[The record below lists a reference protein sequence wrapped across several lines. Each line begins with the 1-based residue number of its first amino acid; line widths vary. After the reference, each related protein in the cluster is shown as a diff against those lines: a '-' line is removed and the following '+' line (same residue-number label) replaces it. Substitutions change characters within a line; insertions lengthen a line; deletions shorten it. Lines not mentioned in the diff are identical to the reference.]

1 MTDCERRETVSI
13 AALEPTY
20 YQTPETETSGAT
32 DPNDA
37 LGRDQFLTL
46 LVAQL
51 KHQDPLNPLD
61 GTDFT
66 AQLAQFSSLEQQ
78 FAMNENLEA
87 IQESLMA
94 QESGNVLD
102 YIGKTVKTNG
112 NAIFSK
118 DGHSDSGVY
127 TLESQA
133 DVTIHIY
140 DDQGLEVRRLYAGWQ
155 DAGEHS
161 IGWDGRNDAGDTVED
176 GIYTFEIEATDEEG
190 FMVSY
195 DAYLTGE
202 ASGVIYEGGAAYLMI
217 GDKVVAPE
225 NIVEVRQAG
234 AIP

>member
-1 MTDCERRETVSI
+1 MSI

-20 YQTPETETSGAT
+20 YQTPETETAGGT

-61 GTDFT
+61 STDFT

-87 IQESLMA
+87 IQASLSA

-102 YIGKTVKTNG
+102 YIGKTVKTDG

-118 DGHSDSGVY
+118 DGHPDSGAY
-127 TLESQA
+127 TLEDRA

-140 DDQGLEVRRLYAGWQ
+140 DSQGLEVRRLYAGWQ
-155 DAGEHS
+155 DMGEHD
-161 IGWDGRNDAGDTVED
+161 IGWDGRNDAGDPVGD

-202 ASGVIYEGGAAYLMI
+202 ATGVIYEGGKAYLMI

-225 NIVEVRQAG
+225 NIVEVRK
-234 AIP
+234 

>member
-1 MTDCERRETVSI
+1 MTHCERRETVSI

-20 YQTPETETSGAT
+20 YQTSEAETTGAT
-32 DPNDA
+32 DPDDA

-78 FAMNENLEA
+78 FAMNDNLEA
-87 IQESLMA
+87 IQDSLMA

-112 NAIFSK
+112 NAIFAK
-118 DGHSDSGVY
+118 DGQPDSGAY
-127 TLESQA
+127 TLEEPA

-161 IGWDGRNDAGDTVED
+161 IGWDGRNDAGDPVED
-176 GIYTFEIEATDEEG
+176 GIYTFEIEAMDEKYS
-190 FMVSY
+190 MVSY

-202 ASGVIYEGGAAYLMI
+202 ATGVIYEGGMAYLVV
-217 GDKVVAPE
+217 GDKLVAPE
-225 NIVEVRQAG
+225 NIVEVRQSG
-234 AIP
+234 AAS

>member
-1 MTDCERRETVSI
+1 MSI

-20 YQTPETETSGAT
+20 YQTPERETSGGA

-61 GTDFT
+61 STDFT

-87 IQESLMA
+87 IQASLSA

-102 YIGKTVKTNG
+102 YIGKTVKTDG

-118 DGHSDSGVY
+118 DGHPDSGAY
-127 TLESQA
+127 TLEDRA

-140 DDQGLEVRRLYAGWQ
+140 DSQGLEVRRLYAGWQ
-155 DAGEHS
+155 DMGEHD
-161 IGWDGRNDAGDTVED
+161 IGWDGRNDAGDPVGD
-176 GIYTFEIEATDEEG
+176 GIYTFEIEAADEEG

-195 DAYLTGE
+195 GAYLTGE
-202 ASGVIYEGGAAYLMI
+202 VTGVIYEGGMAYLMI

-225 NIVEVRQAG
+225 NIVEVRK
-234 AIP
+234 

>member
-1 MTDCERRETVSI
+1 MSI
-13 AALEPTY
+13 AALEPAY
-20 YQTPETETSGAT
+20 YQTPETETTGAT
-32 DPNDA
+32 DSNDA

-78 FAMNENLEA
+78 FGMNDNLEA

-94 QESGNVLD
+94 QQSGNCLD
-102 YIGKTVKTNG
+102 YIGKTVRTNG
-112 NAIFSK
+112 NAIFTK
-118 DGHSDSGVY
+118 DGHPDSGAY

-155 DAGEHS
+155 DAGEHT
-161 IGWDGRNDAGDTVED
+161 IDWDGRNDAGDPVAD
-176 GIYTFEIEATDEEG
+176 GTYTFEVEATDEEG
-190 FMVSY
+190 FVVSY

-202 ASGVIYEGGAAYLMI
+202 ATGVIYEGGMAYVMI
-217 GDKVVAPE
+217 GDKLVAPE
-225 NIVEVRQAG
+225 NIVEVRQTG
-234 AIP
+234 ATP

>member
-1 MTDCERRETVSI
+1 MSI

-20 YQTPETETSGAT
+20 YQTPETQTSGAT

-87 IQESLMA
+87 IQDSLMA

-112 NAIFSK
+112 NVIFAK
-118 DGHSDSGVY
+118 DGNPDSGAY
-127 TLESQA
+127 TLEEPA
-133 DVTIHIY
+133 DVTIRIY
-140 DDQGLEVRRLYAGWQ
+140 DDQGLGVRRIYAGWQ

-161 IGWDGRNDAGDTVED
+161 MGWDGRNDAGEGMAP
-176 GIYTFEIEATDEEG
+176 GIYFYRVETEQLQTMKK
-190 FMVSY
+190 MV
-195 DAYLTGE
+195 
-202 ASGVIYEGGAAYLMI
+202 LM
-217 GDKVVAPE
+217 
-225 NIVEVRQAG
+225 R
-234 AIP
+234 

>member
-1 MTDCERRETVSI
+1 MSI

-20 YQTPETETSGAT
+20 HQTPSGETPGRT
-32 DPNDA
+32 DPEDA

-51 KHQDPLNPLD
+51 KHQDPLNPMES
-61 GTDFT
+61 TDFT

-78 FAMNENLEA
+78 FAMNETLEA
-87 IQESLMA
+87 IQASLMA

-102 YIGKTVKTNG
+102 YIGKTVKTDG

-118 DGHSDSGVY
+118 DGHPDSGAY
-127 TLESQA
+127 TLEDRA

-140 DDQGLEVRRLYAGWQ
+140 DSQGLEVRRLYAGWQ
-155 DAGEHS
+155 DMGEHD
-161 IGWDGRNDAGDTVED
+161 IGWDGKNDAGDPVGD

-202 ASGVIYEGGAAYLMI
+202 ATGVIYEGGMAYLMI
-217 GDKVVAPE
+217 GDKLVAPE
-225 NIVEVRQAG
+225 NIVEVRK
-234 AIP
+234 

>member
-1 MTDCERRETVSI
+1 VSI

-20 YQTPETETSGAT
+20 YQTPEAETPGAT

-37 LGRDQFLTL
+37 LGRDQFLRL

-78 FAMNENLEA
+78 FAMNESLEA
-87 IQESLMA
+87 IQESLVA
-94 QESGNVLD
+94 KESGNVLD

-112 NAIFSK
+112 NAIFAK
-118 DGHSDSGVY
+118 DGHPDSGAY
-127 TLESQA
+127 ALESQA
-133 DVTIHIY
+133 EVMIHIY

-161 IGWDGRNDAGDTVED
+161 IGWDGKNDAGDPVGD
-176 GIYTFEIEATDEEG
+176 GIYTFEIEATGEDG
-190 FMVSY
+190 FMVSS

-202 ASGVIYEGGAAYLMI
+202 ATGVIYEGGMAYLMI
-217 GDKVVAPE
+217 GDKLVAPE
-225 NIVEVRQAG
+225 NIVEVRQTG
-234 AIP
+234 ATP

>member
-1 MTDCERRETVSI
+1 MSI

-20 YQTPETETSGAT
+20 YQTPEKETPGGT
-32 DPNDA
+32 NPNDA

-61 GTDFT
+61 STDFT

-87 IQESLMA
+87 IQASLSA

-102 YIGKTVKTNG
+102 YIGKTVKTSG

-118 DGHSDSGVY
+118 DGHPDSGAY
-127 TLESQA
+127 TLEDRA

-140 DDQGLEVRRLYAGWQ
+140 DSQGFEVRKIYAGWQ

-161 IGWDGRNDAGDTVED
+161 IGWDGRNDAGDPVGD
-176 GIYTFEIEATDEEG
+176 GVHTFEIEATDEEG

-202 ASGVIYEGGAAYLMI
+202 ATGVIYEGGMAYLMI
-217 GDKVVAPE
+217 GDKLVAPE
-225 NIVEVRQAG
+225 NIVEVRK
-234 AIP
+234 

>member
-1 MTDCERRETVSI
+1 VSI

-20 YQTPETETSGAT
+20 YQTPERETPGGT
-32 DPNDA
+32 NPNDA

-78 FAMNENLEA
+78 FAMNESLEA
-87 IQESLMA
+87 IQDSLSA

-102 YIGKTVKTNG
+102 YIGKTVKTSG

-118 DGHSDSGVY
+118 DGHPESGRY
-127 TLESQA
+127 RLEDLG

-140 DDQGLEVRRLYAGWQ
+140 DSQGLEVRRIYAGWQ
-155 DAGEHS
+155 DAGEHD
-161 IGWDGRNDAGDTVED
+161 IGWDGKNDAGDPVGD
-176 GIYTFEIEATDEEG
+176 GIYSFEIEATDQEG
-190 FMVSY
+190 FIVPY
-195 DAYLTGE
+195 ETYLTGE
-202 ASGVIYEGGAAYLMI
+202 ATGVTYEGGVAYLMI
-217 GDKVVAPE
+217 GDKLVAPE
-225 NIVEVRQAG
+225 NVVEVRK
-234 AIP
+234 